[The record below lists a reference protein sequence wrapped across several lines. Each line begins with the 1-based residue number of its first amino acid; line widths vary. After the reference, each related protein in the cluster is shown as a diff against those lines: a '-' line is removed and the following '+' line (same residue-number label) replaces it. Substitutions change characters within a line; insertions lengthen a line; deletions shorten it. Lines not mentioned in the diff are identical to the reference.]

1 MAAIR
6 VPATNKTCGLVHL
19 QNASIQMPVWI
30 SPAVRMSV
38 VPARLFPTVSVLM
51 APQLGLESVRAT
63 RMVNAVGLKRNVR
76 QHARPETSWNRRTA
90 MFASA
95 MVPANTSVS
104 VLKMPLITRVDVHK
118 AHGHVQRIAVRT
130 RVNANP
136 FLTGVIVIG
145 AVDHKKPPMPNAML
159 SATNQDPL
167 RRVSVTAM
175 FASPRTVVTKAL
187 LEKQKMA
194 ATPAPAVVV
203 SGSVQRFHAPILSVA
218 TTRHAGRSSTP
229 VSARGPA
236 AQMNSL
242 TYVIKTAQ
250 M

>member
-1 MAAIR
+1 MAVIR
-6 VPATNKTCGLVHL
+6 VRATNKTCGLVRSP
-19 QNASIQMPVWI
+19 NVSIQMPVSI
-30 SPAVRMSV
+30 SPAVKTSV
-38 VPARLFPTVSVLM
+38 VPGRLFPIVNVLM
-51 APQLGLESVRAT
+51 APQLGLESVCAT

-76 QHARPETSWNRRTA
+76 QHARRETSWNRTTA

-95 MVPANTSVS
+95 TVPANTSVS
-104 VLKMPLITRVDVHK
+104 VLKKPLMTRVDVHK
-118 AHGHVQRIAVRT
+118 AHGHVRRTAVRT
-130 RVNANP
+130 RVNANL
-136 FLTGVIVIG
+136 FSTGVIVIG

-159 SATNQDPL
+159 SATNLDPL
-167 RRVSVTAM
+167 RHVRVTAM
-175 FASPRTVVTKAL
+175 FVSPRTVVKKAL
-187 LEKQKMA
+187 LERQKMA
-194 ATPAPAVVV
+194 ATPAPAAAVN
-203 SGSVQRFHAPILSVA
+203 GSVQRFHAPILSVA